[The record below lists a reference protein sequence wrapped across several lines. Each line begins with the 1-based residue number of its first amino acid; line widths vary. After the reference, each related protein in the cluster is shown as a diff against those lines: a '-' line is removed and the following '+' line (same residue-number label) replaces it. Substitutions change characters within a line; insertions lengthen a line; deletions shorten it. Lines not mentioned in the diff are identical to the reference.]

1 MRQYE
6 RHLKRNIKK
15 YDLETRAG
23 KLNNIVKQRQLNE
36 KEEKEMNIIDK
47 EITELMIK
55 AENNINR
62 HQHNE
67 LWSPTLHDAIQ
78 KYQYGK

>member
-1 MRQYE
+1 
-6 RHLKRNIKK
+6 
-15 YDLETRAG
+15 
-23 KLNNIVKQRQLNE
+23 
-36 KEEKEMNIIDK
+36 MNIIDK

-55 AENNINR
+55 EESNINR